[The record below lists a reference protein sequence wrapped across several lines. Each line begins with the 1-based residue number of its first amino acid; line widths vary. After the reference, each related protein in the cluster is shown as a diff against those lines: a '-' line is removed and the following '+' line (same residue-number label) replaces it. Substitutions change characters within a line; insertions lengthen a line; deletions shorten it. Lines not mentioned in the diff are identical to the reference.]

1 MVEYVD
7 PAVVR
12 GSLKKAVLRVYYYNR
27 WVHTVH
33 PTVQKY
39 CLIEEQAATRRLPT
53 TSVVVLCQLTSPCL
67 NFSESKSIYIFK
79 KF

>member
-39 CLIEEQAATRRLPT
+39 CLIEEQAATRRSLQS
-53 TSVVVLCQLTSPCL
+53 SVVDPYQH
-67 NFSESKSIYIFK
+67 K
-79 KF
+79 